1 LKSCHYF
8 ETSCSS
14 ILSRIIASTLLA
26 CSLLH
31 HPGHFSL
38 SSSLELTA
46 QGVLEFVQ
54 EGLLHLA
61 NNYLEKRRACGLS
74 AHPGHHGNSWLTATQ
89 KGETFC
95 FFFARCSFYYF
106 SYYIEH
112 NNCLALQAKGIYA
125 LASPFLSSLLFDRRY
140 LRVFSSC
147 CCRCCGCSLA
157 LGVGMSVSVSM
168 WLIPTLV

>member
-1 LKSCHYF
+1 LKSSHYF

-26 CSLLH
+26 CSRPSPIGCSTTLAT
-31 HPGHFSL
+31 FSL

-61 NNYLEKRRACGLS
+61 FNYLEKRRACGLS
-74 AHPGHHGNSWLTATQ
+74 AHPGHHSNSQQLINSTQ

-95 FFFARCSFYYF
+95 FLGAARFITF
-106 SYYIEH
+106 HIIEH
-112 NNCLALQAKGIYA
+112 NNCFVLQAKGIYA
-125 LASPFLSSLLFDRRY
+125 LASPPSLSSLLLDCRY
-140 LRVFSSC
+140 LRVSHRQLLRVFS
-147 CCRCCGCSLA
+147 RL
-157 LGVGMSVSVSM
+157 GMSVSVSM
-168 WLIPTLV
+168 